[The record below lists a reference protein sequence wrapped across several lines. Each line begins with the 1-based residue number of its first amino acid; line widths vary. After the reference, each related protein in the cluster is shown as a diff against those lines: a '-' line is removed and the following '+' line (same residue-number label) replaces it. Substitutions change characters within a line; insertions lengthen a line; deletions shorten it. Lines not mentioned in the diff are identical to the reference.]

1 MINPN
6 PWRGTSAA
14 AQNGSSA
21 LSPAAI
27 TLLVLAAL
35 VVALGFARLPDHL
48 LDIGV
53 VVIGVFIAIV
63 ARICQARDQH
73 LAVCRLFAERA
84 APPRR

>member
-6 PWRGTSAA
+6 PWRATSTP

-21 LSPAAI
+21 LSPGAI

-35 VVALGFARLPDHL
+35 VVALGFARLPDNL

-73 LAVCRLFAERA
+73 LALCRLLAERA

>member
-1 MINPN
+1 MINPK
-6 PWRGTSAA
+6 PWRGASTPAP
-14 AQNGSSA
+14 NGQAA
-21 LSPAAI
+21 LSPGAI

-35 VVALGFARLPDHL
+35 MVALGFARLPDHL

-53 VVIGVFIAIV
+53 VAVGVFIAVV

-73 LAVCRLFAERA
+73 LALCRLLAERA